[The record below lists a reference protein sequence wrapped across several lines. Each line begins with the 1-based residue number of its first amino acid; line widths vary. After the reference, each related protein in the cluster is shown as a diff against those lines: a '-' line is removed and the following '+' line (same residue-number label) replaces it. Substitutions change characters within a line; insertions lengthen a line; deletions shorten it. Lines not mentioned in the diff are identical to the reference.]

1 MQTNGQTRKHSADER
16 SVREKEKSQSSRA
29 GFHRGLDSASV
40 RKEALKG
47 QSSFASATGCF
58 VKGAAGSLSP
68 GSAGC
73 GQLPCPRRSKRK
85 AVSSLQSPSCMPR
98 EEQGRG
104 KTRAKIG
111 RAGWQLMPLLKSC
124 LGSDRPEPLQSSGS
138 VTFIKRALKIK
149 TSLSEIM
156 YYTNRGFWKHT
167 GETRGNF

>member
-1 MQTNGQTRKHSADER
+1 MQTNGQTRKHSADET

-40 RKEALKG
+40 RKEVLKG

-73 GQLPCPRRSKRK
+73 GQLRCPRRSKRK

-104 KTRAKIG
+104 KTSTKLDEQG
-111 RAGWQLMPLLKSC
+111 GSSC
-124 LGSDRPEPLQSSGS
+124 LCS
-138 VTFIKRALKIK
+138 RAALAL
-149 TSLSEIM
+149 TGLSHCKVQA
-156 YYTNRGFWKHT
+156 RLHLLS
-167 GETRGNF
+167 RL